1 MIRRFFTRFLMV
13 MLIAA
18 CGYNG
23 WQVHQLQQEVV
34 QLQAQ
39 QTHEAGHKVPV
50 TRAGT
55 STSWIDQANLHLER
69 AKDAVARADF
79 GTAQH
84 ELVLSEDDAQRA
96 AREPVQKTQATLA
109 QTRRSLA
116 ALQSQADSLWRKVHP
131 TPSVPAPE
139 RP

>member
-1 MIRRFFTRFLMV
+1 MIRRFFTRVLLV
-13 MLIAA
+13 ILIAA

-23 WQVHQLQQEVV
+23 WQTHLLQQQVA
-34 QLQAQ
+34 QLQAR
-39 QTHEAGHKVPV
+39 QTHEAGHKASA
-50 TRAGT
+50 TRAD
-55 STSWIDQANLHLER
+55 TSWIDQANLHLER

-84 ELVLSEDDAQRA
+84 ELVLGEDDAQRA
-96 AREPVQKTQATLA
+96 AREPVQQTQATLA

-131 TPSVPAPE
+131 APTATA
-139 RP
+139 P